1 MFVTK
6 ERNNCLMSH
15 LVAFYNVELL
25 MEFLTYPF
33 LYWFFGKLFIFRILF
48 GIRGCNIVV
57 LPIIPMQALTNGC
70 NDTELV
76 NGCSLRTLAEN
87 GILFVISMTVIAV
100 YILKEN
106 NTLDADVVG
115 HLGIDEGI

>member
-1 MFVTK
+1 
-6 ERNNCLMSH
+6 MSH

-87 GILFVISMTVIAV
+87 GILLVISMTVIAV